1 VRWKWKVGMSL
12 ISEPAAESFQI
23 HLPALIGGRYS
34 PTGVLGRGGAATVYR
49 AEDQLLGRAV
59 AVKLFTGHDE
69 PEAELRAHRD
79 EARLLASL
87 SHPSLVTLLDAG
99 VERSGRT
106 PRMFLVLE
114 LVQGTD
120 LKRRLADGPLPLR
133 HVAHVGYDMAEALDY
148 IHGRGIVHR
157 DVKPANVLLSTEDE
171 ARRPRAKLADFGIAG
186 LVAVLAEEE
195 FTTGTA
201 AYLSPEQAGGGTAGP
216 SGDVYSLGLVLLQAV
231 TGRVEFTGGVVEA
244 ALARLERDPVIPRSL
259 PVPWQTLL
267 SAMTARD
274 QASRPTPAELSVA
287 FRQLVIDGEARASG
301 VPTLNE
307 EARLAALKRYDL
319 LDTPP
324 EGAFDR
330 ITSLASRVLGM
341 PVSTVSIVDRDRIWF
356 KSHHG
361 IDAEQVARDPGLC
374 ARVVETG
381 STIVVEDGRADALA
395 CANPLMAGDASFRSY
410 LGVPLTS
417 SDGYALGSLSV
428 LGFEPHEFTPAEIA
442 ILESLGAMVTHEMD
456 IRRATRRASLQQV

>member
-1 VRWKWKVGMSL
+1 MSL
-12 ISEPAAESFQI
+12 VSESAADPTGSA
-23 HLPALIGGRYS
+23 LPALIGGRYL
-34 PTGVLGRGGAATVYR
+34 PTGVLGRGGAAIVYR
-49 AEDQLLGRAV
+49 AEDQLLGRSV
-59 AVKLFTGHDE
+59 AIKLLAGHDE
-69 PEAELRAHRD
+69 SDAELRAHQE

-87 SHPSLVTLLDAG
+87 NHPSLVTLLDAG
-99 VERSGRT
+99 VERSGGA
-106 PRMFLVLE
+106 PQMFLVLE

-120 LKRRLADGPLPLR
+120 LKGRLADGPLPLR
-133 HVAHVGYDMAEALDY
+133 HVAHIGYDMAEGLDY

-186 LVAVLAEEE
+186 LVAAVAEEE

-216 SGDVYSLGLVLLQAV
+216 SGDVYSLGLVLLQAI
-231 TGRVEFTGGVVEA
+231 TGRVEFPGGVVES
-244 ALARLERDPVIPRSL
+244 ALARLDRDPVIPDSL
-259 PVPWQTLL
+259 PMGWQTLL
-267 SAMTARD
+267 RAMTARGRG
-274 QASRPTPAELSVA
+274 SRPTSAELAVA
-287 FRQLVIDGEARASG
+287 FRQLVIDAEARTQG

-307 EARLAALKRYDL
+307 EARLAALERYDL

-361 IDAEQVARDPGLC
+361 VDAEQVGRDPGLC

-381 STIVVEDGRADALA
+381 RTIVVPDGHADPIA

-410 LGVPLTS
+410 LGVPLMS

-428 LGFEPHEFTPAEIA
+428 LGFEPREFTSAEIE

-456 IRRATRRASLQQV
+456 IRRATRRASLQQA

>member
-1 VRWKWKVGMSL
+1 MSL
-12 ISEPAAESFQI
+12 VSESAAEPTGSA
-23 HLPALIGGRYS
+23 LPALIGGRYL
-34 PTGVLGRGGAATVYR
+34 PTGVLGRGGAAVVYR
-49 AEDQLLGRAV
+49 ADDQLLGRPV
-59 AVKLFTGHDE
+59 AIKLFTGHATPDD
-69 PEAELRAHRD
+69 ELRAHQE

-99 VERSGRT
+99 VERSGAT

-133 HVAHVGYDMAEALDY
+133 HVAHVGYDVSEALDY

-186 LVAVLAEEE
+186 LVAVVAEDE

-216 SGDVYSLGLVLLQAV
+216 SGDVYSLGLVLLQAI
-231 TGRVEFTGGVVEA
+231 TGHVEFPGGVVES
-244 ALARLERDPVIPRSL
+244 ALARLDRDPVIPDSL
-259 PVPWQTLL
+259 PVGWQKLL
-267 SAMTARD
+267 RAMTART
-274 QASRPTPAELSVA
+274 QAARPTPAELAAA
-287 FRQLVIDGEARASG
+287 FRQLVIEAEARAQG
-301 VPTLNE
+301 VPTVNE
-307 EARLAALKRYDL
+307 EARLAALERYDL

-330 ITSLASRVLGM
+330 ITALASRVLGM
-341 PVSTVSIVDRDRIWF
+341 PVSTVSIVDRERIWF

-361 IDAEQVARDPGLC
+361 IDAEQVGRDPGLC

-381 STIVVEDGRADALA
+381 RTIVVPDGQADSVA
-395 CANPLMAGDASFRSY
+395 CGNPLMAGDASFRSY
-410 LGVPLTS
+410 LGVPLMS

-428 LGFEPHEFTPAEIA
+428 LGFEPREFTSVEIE

-456 IRRATRRASLQQV
+456 IRRATRRVGLQQD

>member
-1 VRWKWKVGMSL
+1 MSL
-12 ISEPAAESFQI
+12 LSESAPGSVATP
-23 HLPALIGGRYS
+23 LPALIGGRYL

-49 AEDQLLGRAV
+49 ADDQLLGRSV
-59 AVKLFTGHDE
+59 AIKLFNAHDASD
-69 PEAELRAHRD
+69 AELRAHQQ

-87 SHPSLVTLLDAG
+87 NHPSLITLLDVA
-99 VERSGRT
+99 VERSGAM
-106 PRMFLVLE
+106 PQVFLVLE
-114 LVQGTD
+114 LVRGTD
-120 LKRRLADGPLPLR
+120 LKHRLADGPLPLR
-133 HVAHVGYDMAEALDY
+133 HVAHIGYDMAEGLDY

-186 LVAVLAEEE
+186 LVAALAEEE

-216 SGDVYSLGLVLLQAV
+216 SGDVYSLGLVLLQAI
-231 TGRVEFTGGVVEA
+231 TGRVEFPGGVVDS
-244 ALARLERDPVIPRSL
+244 ALARLERDPVIPDSL
-259 PVPWQTLL
+259 PTPWRKLL
-267 SAMTARD
+267 GAMTERA
-274 QASRPTPAELSVA
+274 QGSRPTPAELSVA
-287 FRQLVIDGEARASG
+287 FRRLVIDAEARTQG

-307 EARLAALKRYDL
+307 EARLASLQRYDL

-330 ITSLASRVLGM
+330 ITALASRVLGM

-361 IDAEQVARDPGLC
+361 IDADQVARDPGLC
-374 ARVVETG
+374 TRVVETG
-381 STIVVEDGRADALA
+381 RTIVIPDAREDAVA
-395 CANPLMAGDASFRSY
+395 CHNPLIAGDSSFRSY
-410 LGVPLTS
+410 LGVPLMS
-417 SDGYALGSLSV
+417 SDGYALGALSV
-428 LGFEPHEFTPAEIA
+428 LGYEPRRFTTAEIE

-456 IRRATRRASLQQV
+456 IRRATRRVSLQQD

>member
-1 VRWKWKVGMSL
+1 MSL
-12 ISEPAAESFQI
+12 VSEPAPAIEA
-23 HLPALIGGRYS
+23 LPALLGGRYT

-49 AEDQLLGRAV
+49 ATDELLGRSV
-59 AVKLFTGHDE
+59 AIKLFTPHGESD
-69 PEAELRAHRD
+69 ADVRAQQE

-99 VERSGRT
+99 VERSAGV
-106 PRMFLVLE
+106 PQVFLVLE

-120 LKRRLADGPLPLR
+120 LKRRLLDGPLPLR
-133 HVAHVGYDMAEALDY
+133 HVAHIGYDVAEGLDY
-148 IHGRGIVHR
+148 IHGRGVVHR

-171 ARRPRAKLADFGIAG
+171 ARRPRARLADFGIAG
-186 LVAVLAEEE
+186 LVAALAQEE

-216 SGDVYSLGLVLLQAV
+216 AGDVYSLGLVLLQAL
-231 TGRVEFTGGVVEA
+231 TGRVEFPGGVLES
-244 ALARLERDPVIPRSL
+244 ALARLDRDPVVPDSL
-259 PVPWQTLL
+259 PGPWQRLL
-267 SAMTARD
+267 RAMTTRD
-274 QASRPTPAELSVA
+274 GASRPTPAELAVA
-287 FRQLVIDGEARASG
+287 FRQLIIEGEARTQG

-307 EARLAALKRYDL
+307 EARLAALQRYDL

-330 ITSLASRVLGM
+330 ITALASRVLGL

-361 IDAEQVARDPGLC
+361 IGAEQVARDPGLC

-381 STIVVEDGRADALA
+381 RTIVIPDGREDAIA

-410 LGVPLTS
+410 LGVPLMS
-417 SDGYALGSLSV
+417 SDGYVLGSLSV
-428 LGFEPHEFTPAEIA
+428 LGFEPRDFTEAEVE

-456 IRRATRRASLQQV
+456 VRRATRRASLSSE

>member
-1 VRWKWKVGMSL
+1 MPLVSE
-12 ISEPAAESFQI
+12 IPAEPAASA
-23 HLPALIGGRYS
+23 LPALIGGRYL

-49 AEDQLLGRAV
+49 AEDQLLGRSV
-59 AVKLFTGHDE
+59 AIKLFTGHDGTDD
-69 PEAELRAHRD
+69 ELRAHQE

-87 SHPSLVTLLDAG
+87 NHPSLVTLLDAG
-99 VERSGRT
+99 VERSGAV
-106 PRMFLVLE
+106 PQMFLVLE

-133 HVAHVGYDMAEALDY
+133 HVAHVGYDMAEGLDY
-148 IHGRGIVHR
+148 IHGRGVVHR

-186 LVAVLAEEE
+186 LVAVVAEEE

-201 AYLSPEQAGGGTAGP
+201 AYLSPEQAGGDTAGP
-216 SGDVYSLGLVLLQAV
+216 SGDVYSLGLVLLQAI
-231 TGRVEFTGGVVEA
+231 TGRVEFPGGVVES
-244 ALARLERDPVIPRSL
+244 ALARLDRDPVIPDSL
-259 PVPWQTLL
+259 PIGWQRLL
-267 SAMTARD
+267 GAMTSRA
-274 QASRPTPAELSVA
+274 QGSRPTPAELAVA
-287 FRQLVIDGEARASG
+287 FRQLIIDAEVRTQG

-307 EARLAALKRYDL
+307 EARLAALERYDL

-361 IDAEQVARDPGLC
+361 VDAEQVGRDPGLC

-381 STIVVEDGRADALA
+381 RTIVVPDGHADPIA

-410 LGVPLTS
+410 LGVPLMS

-428 LGFEPHEFTPAEIA
+428 LGFEPRHFTPVEIE

-456 IRRATRRASLQQV
+456 IRRATRRVSLQQD

>member
-1 VRWKWKVGMSL
+1 DADVRAQQ
-12 ISEPAAESFQI
+12 E
-23 HLPALIGGRYS
+23 
-34 PTGVLGRGGAATVYR
+34 
-49 AEDQLLGRAV
+49 
-59 AVKLFTGHDE
+59 
-69 PEAELRAHRD
+69 

-99 VERSGRT
+99 GERSAGA
-106 PRMFLVLE
+106 PQVFLVLE
-114 LVQGTD
+114 LVRGTD
-120 LKRRLADGPLPLR
+120 LKRRLLDGPLPLR
-133 HVAHVGYDMAEALDY
+133 HVAHIGYDVAEGLDY

-186 LVAVLAEEE
+186 LVSALAQEE

-231 TGRVEFTGGVVEA
+231 TGRVEFPGGVIESA
-244 ALARLERDPVIPRSL
+244 FARLERDPVIPDGI
-259 PVPWQTLL
+259 PAPWQRLL
-267 SAMTARD
+267 RAMTTRD
-274 QASRPTPAELSVA
+274 TASRPTPAELATA
-287 FRQLVIDGEARASG
+287 FRQLILESEVRTQG

-307 EARLAALKRYDL
+307 EARLAALQRYDL

-330 ITSLASRVLGM
+330 ITSLASRVIGL

-374 ARVVETG
+374 ARVVESG
-381 STIVVEDGRADALA
+381 RTIAIPDGREDPIARG
-395 CANPLMAGDASFRSY
+395 NPLMAGDASFRCY
-410 LGVPLTS
+410 LGVPLMS
-417 SDGYALGSLSV
+417 ADGYVLGALSV
-428 LGFEPHEFTPAEIA
+428 LGFEPREFTAAEVE

-456 IRRATRRASLQQV
+456 VRRATRRASLSSE

>member
-1 VRWKWKVGMSL
+1 MSL
-12 ISEPAAESFQI
+12 VSEPAAESMPAS
-23 HLPALIGGRYS
+23 LPALIGGRYE

-49 AEDQLLGRAV
+49 ADDRLLGRTV
-59 AVKLFTGHDE
+59 AVKLFAGHGGPD
-69 PEAELRAHRD
+69 ADLRVHQE

-87 SHPSLVTLLDAG
+87 NHPSLVTLLDAG
-99 VERSGRT
+99 VERSGAA
-106 PRMFLVLE
+106 PHVFLVLE

-133 HVAHVGYDMAEALDY
+133 HVAHVGCDMAEALDY

-186 LVAVLAEEE
+186 LVSVLAEEE

-201 AYLSPEQAGGGTAGP
+201 AYLSPEQAGGATAGP
-216 SGDVYSLGLVLLQAV
+216 SGDVYSLGLVLLQAI
-231 TGRVEFTGGVVEA
+231 TGHVEYPGGVIES
-244 ALARLERDPVIPRSL
+244 ALARLERDPVIPDTL
-259 PVPWQTLL
+259 PLPWQTLL
-267 SAMTARD
+267 AAMTDRK
-274 QASRPTPAELSVA
+274 QGSRPTPAELAVA
-287 FRQLVIDGEARASG
+287 FRQLVIDGEARAQG

-307 EARLAALKRYDL
+307 EARLAALQRYDL

-330 ITSLASRVLGM
+330 ITSLASRVLDL

-381 STIVVEDGRADALA
+381 STIVINDGRTDPIA
-395 CANPLMAGDASFRSY
+395 CANPLMAEDDSFRSY
-410 LGVPLTS
+410 LGVPLMS

-428 LGFEPHEFTPAEIA
+428 LGFEPREFTPAEIE
-442 ILESLGAMVTHEMD
+442 IVESLGAMVTHEMD
-456 IRRATRRASLQQV
+456 IRRATRRASLQVE

>member
-1 VRWKWKVGMSL
+1 MSL
-12 ISEPAAESFQI
+12 VSESAAEPTVTA
-23 HLPALIGGRYS
+23 LPALIGGRYL
-34 PTGVLGRGGAATVYR
+34 PTGVLGRGGAAIVYR
-49 AEDQLLGRAV
+49 AEDQLLGRPV
-59 AVKLFTGHDE
+59 AIKLFTGQDAPDE
-69 PEAELRAHRD
+69 DLRAHQE

-87 SHPSLVTLLDAG
+87 NHPSLVTLLDAG
-99 VERSGRT
+99 VEHSGAA
-106 PRMFLVLE
+106 PQMFLVLE
-114 LVQGTD
+114 LAQGTD

-133 HVAHVGYDMAEALDY
+133 HVAHIGYDVAEGLDY

-186 LVAVLAEEE
+186 LVAVVAEEE
-195 FTTGTA
+195 FTSGTA

-216 SGDVYSLGLVLLQAV
+216 SGDVYSLGLVLLQAI
-231 TGRVEFTGGVVEA
+231 TGRVEFPGAVVES
-244 ALARLERDPVIPRSL
+244 ALARLDRDPVIPESL
-259 PVPWQTLL
+259 PVGWRKLL
-267 SAMTARD
+267 GAMTARG
-274 QASRPTPAELSVA
+274 QGSRPTPAELAVA
-287 FRQLVIDGEARASG
+287 FRQLVIDAEARTQG

-307 EARLAALKRYDL
+307 EARLAALERYDL

-361 IDAEQVARDPGLC
+361 LDAEQVGRDPGLC

-381 STIVVEDGRADALA
+381 RTIVVPDARADPIA
-395 CANPLMAGDASFRSY
+395 CRNPLMAGDASFRSY
-410 LGVPLTS
+410 LGVPLMS
-417 SDGYALGSLSV
+417 SDGYALGALSV
-428 LGFEPHEFTPAEIA
+428 LGYEPREFTSVEIE

-456 IRRATRRASLQQV
+456 IRRATRRVSLQQD

>member
-1 VRWKWKVGMSL
+1 MSL
-12 ISEPAAESFQI
+12 VSEFPAEPAGSA
-23 HLPALIGGRYS
+23 LPALIGGRYL

-49 AEDQLLGRAV
+49 AEDQLLGRPV
-59 AVKLFTGHDE
+59 AIKLFAGHDGTDD
-69 PEAELRAHRD
+69 ELRAQQD

-87 SHPSLVTLLDAG
+87 NHPSLVTLLDAG
-99 VERSGRT
+99 VERSGAA
-106 PRMFLVLE
+106 PQMFLVLE

-133 HVAHVGYDMAEALDY
+133 HVAHVGYDMAEGLDY

-186 LVAVLAEEE
+186 LVAVVAEEE

-216 SGDVYSLGLVLLQAV
+216 SGDVYSLGLVLLQAI
-231 TGRVEFTGGVVEA
+231 TGRVEFPGGVVES
-244 ALARLERDPVIPRSL
+244 ALARLDRDPVIPDSL
-259 PVPWQTLL
+259 PMGWQRLL
-267 SAMTARD
+267 GAMTSRT
-274 QASRPTPAELSVA
+274 QGSRPTPAELAVA
-287 FRQLVIDGEARASG
+287 FRQLIIDAEARTQG
-301 VPTLNE
+301 VPTINE
-307 EARLAALKRYDL
+307 EARLAALERYDL

-361 IDAEQVARDPGLC
+361 VDAEQVGRDPGLC

-381 STIVVEDGRADALA
+381 RTIVVPDGHADPIA

-410 LGVPLTS
+410 LGVPLMS

-428 LGFEPHEFTPAEIA
+428 LGFEPRQFTPVEIE

-456 IRRATRRASLQQV
+456 IRRATRRVSLQQV

>member
-1 VRWKWKVGMSL
+1 MSL
-12 ISEPAAESFQI
+12 VSESAAEATGSA
-23 HLPALIGGRYS
+23 LPALIGGRYL
-34 PTGVLGRGGAATVYR
+34 PTGVLGRGGAAVVYR
-49 AEDQLLGRAV
+49 AEDQLLGRSV
-59 AVKLFTGHDE
+59 AIKLLTGHDE
-69 PEAELRAHRD
+69 SDAELRTHEE

-87 SHPSLVTLLDAG
+87 NHPSLVTLLDAG
-99 VERSGRT
+99 VERSGVA
-106 PRMFLVLE
+106 PQMFLVLE

-133 HVAHVGYDMAEALDY
+133 HVAHIGCDMAEGLDY

-186 LVAVLAEEE
+186 LVAAVAEEE
-195 FTTGTA
+195 STTGTA

-216 SGDVYSLGLVLLQAV
+216 SGDVYSLGLVLLQAI
-231 TGRVEFTGGVVEA
+231 TGRVEFPGGVVES
-244 ALARLERDPVIPRSL
+244 ALARLDRDPVIPDSL
-259 PVPWQTLL
+259 PMGWQTLL
-267 SAMTARD
+267 GAMTARD
-274 QASRPTPAELSVA
+274 RGSRPTSAELAVA
-287 FRQLVIDGEARASG
+287 FRQLVIDAEARTQG

-307 EARLAALKRYDL
+307 EARLAALERYDL

-361 IDAEQVARDPGLC
+361 VDAEQVGRDPGLC

-381 STIVVEDGRADALA
+381 RTIVVPDAHADPVA

-410 LGVPLTS
+410 LGVPLMS

-428 LGFEPHEFTPAEIA
+428 LGYEPREFTSAEIE

-456 IRRATRRASLQQV
+456 IRRATRRVSLQQD